1 MQNISEFLKKNIEYK
16 FFIKV
21 FLIVFFLP
29 FALVITNLLMQTLF
43 NLGTYTGTFLRF
55 LYQIVVY

>member
-21 FLIVFFLP
+21 FLIVFSLP

>member
-21 FLIVFFLP
+21 FLIVFSLL

>member
-16 FFIKV
+16 FFIKI
-21 FLIVFFLP
+21 FLIVFSLP
-29 FALVITNLLMQTLF
+29 FVLVVTNLLMQTLF